1 MKTKNRIKV
10 PCSNSFDGSGVSMYS
25 GHATSA
31 PVITARAFIAP
42 EQLLSYRFYSVFR
55 DDEIKVKDVTS
66 CIMRYGIFWML

>member
-1 MKTKNRIKV
+1 MKIKNRIKV

-42 EQLLSYRFYSVFR
+42 EQLLSYRVFR
-55 DDEIKVKDVTS
+55 DVEIKVKDVTS